1 MEKHIILLGHGS
13 QAVCG
18 NDSLPEMAAMVA
30 NMAGLDVRYAYL
42 QFCAPNLPD
51 AVKTAVEAGAA
62 EVVIIPYFLHMGNHV
77 IKDIPEEIAAL
88 CEKYPGVEL
97 RLTEHLGAH
106 SKLAEIVLETDKAG
120 LKPFFSFEKE
130 KNQKKARL

>member
-30 NMAGLDVRYAYL
+30 KMAGLDVRYAYL
-42 QFCAPNLPD
+42 QFGAPNLLD
-51 AVKTAVEAGAA
+51 AVKTAVEDGAA

-88 CEKYPGVEL
+88 VKKYPGVEL
-97 RLTEHLGAH
+97 RITDHLGAH
-106 SKLAEIVLETDKAG
+106 PKLAEIVLERIRQA
-120 LKPFFSFEKE
+120 
-130 KNQKKARL
+130 

>member
-18 NDSLPEMAAMVA
+18 NDSLPEMAAMVGK
-30 NMAGLDVRYAYL
+30 MAGLDVRYAYL

-51 AVKTAVEAGAA
+51 AVKTAVEDGAA

-77 IKDIPEEIAAL
+77 IKDIPDEIAAL
-88 CEKYPGVEL
+88 EEKYPGVEL
-97 RLTEHLGAH
+97 KLTDHLGAH
-106 SKLAEIVLETDKAG
+106 PKLAEIVLERIRQA
-120 LKPFFSFEKE
+120 
-130 KNQKKARL
+130 

>member
-30 NMAGLDVRYAYL
+30 KMAGLDVRYAYL

-51 AVKTAVEAGAA
+51 AVKKAVEDGAA

-77 IKDIPEEIAAL
+77 IKDIPDEIKAL
-88 CEKYPGVEL
+88 EEKYPGVEL

-106 SKLAEIVLETDKAG
+106 PKLAEIVLERIKQA
-120 LKPFFSFEKE
+120 
-130 KNQKKARL
+130 

>member
-1 MEKHIILLGHGS
+1 MGKLIILLGHGS

-18 NDSLPEMAAMVA
+18 NDTLPEMSAMVA

-51 AVKTAVEAGAA
+51 AVKEAVDDGAT

-77 IKDIPEEIAAL
+77 IKDIPDEVAAL
-88 CEKYPGVEL
+88 REQYPGVEL

-106 SKLAEIVLETDKAG
+106 PKLAEIVLERIKQA
-120 LKPFFSFEKE
+120 
-130 KNQKKARL
+130 

>member
-1 MEKHIILLGHGS
+1 MEKLIILLGHGS

-18 NDSLPEMAAMVA
+18 NDSLPEMAKMVA
-30 NMAGLDVRYAYL
+30 ELAELEVRHAYL

-51 AVKTAVEAGAA
+51 AVKKAVEDGAA

-77 IKDIPEEIAAL
+77 IKDIPDEIKALEE
-88 CEKYPGVEL
+88 KFPKVKL

-106 SKLAEIVLETDKAG
+106 SKLAEIVLERISKY
-120 LKPFFSFEKE
+120 K
-130 KNQKKARL
+130 